1 MTRELVVSWWRSNS
15 ALAAF
20 LSAQLVG
27 AIVWGATLQSRVG
40 VIEARGSP
48 QLGALTIRINTLEQ
62 QNLAQERQ
70 LARLAAIDL
79 FLAQMDTRLARFEE
93 RQNSLLKT
101 LDDNAKR
108 LDAINELL
116 QRHIRARPARPALG
130 RSSHGCVVRFS
141 RKRTRAPATAQD

>member
-1 MTRELVVSWWRSNS
+1 MTRESVVSWWRSNS

-20 LSAQLVG
+20 LAAQLVG
-27 AIVWGATLQSRVG
+27 AIVWGATLQSRVD

-48 QLGALTIRINTLEQ
+48 PLEALTIRINTLEQ

-79 FLAQMDTRLARFEE
+79 FLAQMDTRLTRFEE
-93 RQNSLLKT
+93 RQNNVLKT

-108 LDAINELL
+108 LDVINEGL
-116 QRHIRARPARPALG
+116 QSHIRQWPSGANG
-130 RSSHGCVVRFS
+130 
-141 RKRTRAPATAQD
+141 K

>member
-1 MTRELVVSWWRSNS
+1 MTRESVVSWWRANS

-27 AIVWGATLQSRVG
+27 AIVWGATLQTRVG

-48 QLGALTIRINTLEQ
+48 QLEALNIRINTLEQ

-70 LARLAAIDL
+70 LARLAAVDL
-79 FLAQMDTRLARFEE
+79 FLSQMDTRLARFEE

-108 LDAINELL
+108 LDAINEGL
-116 QRHIRARPARPALG
+116 QRHIRQWPGGPND
-130 RSSHGCVVRFS
+130 
-141 RKRTRAPATAQD
+141 K

>member
-1 MTRELVVSWWRSNS
+1 MTRESVVSWWRENS

-48 QLGALTIRINTLEQ
+48 QLEALTIRINTLEQ

-70 LARLAAIDL
+70 LARLGTIDL
-79 FLAQMDTRLARFEE
+79 FLSQMDTRLARFEE
-93 RQNSLLKT
+93 RQNNVLKT

-108 LDAINELL
+108 LDAINEGL
-116 QRHIRARPARPALG
+116 QSHIRQWPTKP
-130 RSSHGCVVRFS
+130 
-141 RKRTRAPATAQD
+141 PNN

>member
-1 MTRELVVSWWRSNS
+1 MTRESVVSWWRANS

-20 LSAQLVG
+20 LAAQLVG

-48 QLGALTIRINTLEQ
+48 RLEALTIRINTLEQ

-79 FLAQMDTRLARFEE
+79 FLSQMNTRLTRFEE
-93 RQNSLLKT
+93 RQNNALKT

-108 LDAINELL
+108 LDAINEGL
-116 QRHIRARPARPALG
+116 QSHIRQWRRPND
-130 RSSHGCVVRFS
+130 
-141 RKRTRAPATAQD
+141 K

>member
-1 MTRELVVSWWRSNS
+1 MTRESAVSWWRPNS

-20 LSAQLVG
+20 LAAQLVG
-27 AIVWGATLQSRVG
+27 AIVWSATLQSRVD

-48 QLGALTIRINTLEQ
+48 QLEALSIRINTLEQ

-79 FLAQMDTRLARFEE
+79 FLPQMDTRLTRFEE
-93 RQNSLLKT
+93 RQNSVLKT

-108 LDAINELL
+108 LDAINEGL
-116 QRHIRARPARPALG
+116 QSHIRQWPG
-130 RSSHGCVVRFS
+130 GTSG
-141 RKRTRAPATAQD
+141 K

>member
-1 MTRELVVSWWRSNS
+1 MTRESVVSWWRQNS
-15 ALAAF
+15 ALTAF

-48 QLGALTIRINTLEQ
+48 QLEALTIRINTLEQ

-70 LARLAAIDL
+70 LARLAAVDL
-79 FLAQMDTRLARFEE
+79 FLSQMDTRLARFEE
-93 RQNSLLKT
+93 RQSNVLKT

-108 LDAINELL
+108 LDAINEGL
-116 QRHIRARPARPALG
+116 QSHIRQWPGRP
-130 RSSHGCVVRFS
+130 SD
-141 RKRTRAPATAQD
+141 K

>member
-1 MTRELVVSWWRSNS
+1 MTRESVVSWWRANS

-20 LSAQLVG
+20 LAAQMVG

-48 QLGALTIRINTLEQ
+48 HLESLTIRINTLEQ

-93 RQNSLLKT
+93 RQNNVLKT

-108 LDAINELL
+108 LQAINEGL
-116 QRHIRARPARPALG
+116 QKHIRQWPRG
-130 RSSHGCVVRFS
+130 VNG
-141 RKRTRAPATAQD
+141 K

>member
-1 MTRELVVSWWRSNS
+1 MTRETVMSWWRENS

-48 QLGALTIRINTLEQ
+48 QLEALTIRINTLEQ

-70 LARLAAIDL
+70 LARLAAVDL
-79 FLAQMDTRLARFEE
+79 FLSQIDTRLARFEE
-93 RQNSLLKT
+93 RQNNVLKT

-108 LDAINELL
+108 LDAINEGL
-116 QRHIRARPARPALG
+116 QSHIRQWPGRPNG
-130 RSSHGCVVRFS
+130 
-141 RKRTRAPATAQD
+141 K

>member
-1 MTRELVVSWWRSNS
+1 MTRESVVSWWRANS

-20 LSAQLVG
+20 LAAQLVG

-48 QLGALTIRINTLEQ
+48 HLEALTIRINTLEQ

-79 FLAQMDTRLARFEE
+79 FLSQMDTRLARFEE
-93 RQNSLLKT
+93 RQNNVLKT

-108 LDAINELL
+108 LAAINEGL
-116 QRHIRARPARPALG
+116 QRHIRQWPG
-130 RSSHGCVVRFS
+130 GVNG
-141 RKRTRAPATAQD
+141 K

>member
-1 MTRELVVSWWRSNS
+1 MTRESVVSWWRGNT

-27 AIVWGATLQSRVG
+27 AIVWGATLQTRVG

-48 QLGALTIRINTLEQ
+48 QLEALSIRINTLEQ

-70 LARLAAIDL
+70 LARLVVIDL
-79 FLAQMDTRLARFEE
+79 FLSQVDTRLARFEE
-93 RQNSLLKT
+93 RQNNVLKT

-108 LDAINELL
+108 LDAINEGL
-116 QRHIRARPARPALG
+116 QIHIRQWRRPND
-130 RSSHGCVVRFS
+130 
-141 RKRTRAPATAQD
+141 K

>member
-1 MTRELVVSWWRSNS
+1 MTRESVVSWWRANS

-20 LSAQLVG
+20 LGAQLVG

-48 QLGALTIRINTLEQ
+48 RLEALNIRINTLEQ
-62 QNLAQERQ
+62 QNFAQERQ
-70 LARLAAIDL
+70 LARLTAIDL
-79 FLAQMDTRLARFEE
+79 FLSQMDTRLARFEE

-108 LDAINELL
+108 LDTINEGL
-116 QRHIRARPARPALG
+116 QRHIRQWPG
-130 RSSHGCVVRFS
+130 TSSN
-141 RKRTRAPATAQD
+141 K

>member
-1 MTRELVVSWWRSNS
+1 MTRESVVSWWRANS

-20 LSAQLVG
+20 LAAQLVG

-48 QLGALTIRINTLEQ
+48 QLEALNIRINTLEQ

-93 RQNSLLKT
+93 RQNNVLKT

-108 LDAINELL
+108 LDAINEAL
-116 QRHIRARPARPALG
+116 QRHMQQWVSKP
-130 RSSHGCVVRFS
+130 
-141 RKRTRAPATAQD
+141 KDK

>member
-1 MTRELVVSWWRSNS
+1 MSWWRQNS

-20 LSAQLVG
+20 LAAQLVG

-48 QLGALTIRINTLEQ
+48 QLEALTIRINTLEQ

-70 LARLAAIDL
+70 LARLAAVDL
-79 FLAQMDTRLARFEE
+79 FLSQMDTRLARFEE
-93 RQNSLLKT
+93 RQNNVLKT

-108 LDAINELL
+108 LDAINEGL
-116 QRHIRARPARPALG
+116 QSHIRQWPGRP
-130 RSSHGCVVRFS
+130 
-141 RKRTRAPATAQD
+141 KDK

>member
-1 MTRELVVSWWRSNS
+1 MTRESLMSWWRQNS

-20 LSAQLVG
+20 LAAQLVG

-48 QLGALTIRINTLEQ
+48 QLEALTIRINTLEQ

-70 LARLAAIDL
+70 LARLAAVDL
-79 FLAQMDTRLARFEE
+79 FLSQMDTRLARFEE
-93 RQNSLLKT
+93 RQSNVLKT

-108 LDAINELL
+108 LDAINEGL
-116 QRHIRARPARPALG
+116 QSHIRQWPGRP
-130 RSSHGCVVRFS
+130 SD
-141 RKRTRAPATAQD
+141 K